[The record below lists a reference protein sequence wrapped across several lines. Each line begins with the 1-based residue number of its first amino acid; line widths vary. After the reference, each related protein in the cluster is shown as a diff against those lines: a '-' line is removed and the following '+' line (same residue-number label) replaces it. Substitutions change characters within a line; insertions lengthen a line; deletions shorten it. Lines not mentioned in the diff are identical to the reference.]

1 MVAVVIHRILTS
13 SFELAPGQCRFSGSP
28 GGGARKCSGKPG
40 FRAGLARA
48 PAIAMPVALARGDAD
63 ADIILRDGSTLRLRE
78 VREADADAVVTL
90 FAGLSAQSLYYRFMT
105 THRVDLAEARR
116 IVSPDP
122 DNLLIVADRGG
133 TLCGIA
139 GYYRAAAS
147 SGHAEVAFAVADA
160 LQGHGLGTRM
170 LERLAEIGR
179 ARGVRAFDAYVL
191 GDNLAMM
198 DVFLQSGFT
207 LTQALDQGV
216 FHIALDLEP
225 TAQFETASGRRAQ
238 LAAAASLRPFF
249 EPRCIAVVGANAE
262 RGRIGSEIFHNLRAS
277 GFTGTLV
284 PVHPRAGEV
293 DGLRAYPN
301 VRDVPFDVD
310 LAIIVVPAARVS
322 GVVDDCV
329 AKGVRAVV
337 VISAGFGEIGEA
349 GRALQE
355 ELLEKIRAAGVRMI
369 GPNCMGILNTDPAYA
384 VNATFSPVYPPP
396 GRIAFSTQ
404 SGALG
409 LAILDYVKRLNI
421 GISSFA
427 SIGNKTDVSG
437 NDLLQYWAEDP
448 RTDVILLYLES
459 FGNPR
464 KFAEIARRVA
474 RTKPIVAVKAGR
486 SGAGARA
493 ASSHTGAR
501 ASSEALVEM
510 MLREAGVIRTRTL
523 EELFDVAAVLAHQP
537 IPGGRRVAIVTN
549 AGGPA
554 ILAADACEANGL
566 TVPVLDEATQK
577 QLRALLPP
585 TASVGNPV
593 DMIASATPEQYE
605 RALSVVAADPAVDSI
620 IAIFIPPLVTE
631 PDAVAAAIGRAASRM
646 SKPIIASF
654 LGTQGVRPNLAPVP
668 SFAFPEA
675 AATALAHVSRYGEWL
690 RRPAVTPEPMPEE
703 IRVKVRAAVEDVLAK
718 GEGWVSPYEC
728 EAILGAAG
736 LPVLPSRSVRTA
748 DEAVAAATEIGLP
761 VVLKA
766 IGKHILHKSD
776 VGGVRLA
783 LASEPAVRDAFQ
795 ALSATLGDTL
805 ESVLVQPMITGGIE
819 MAVGGVNDPAFG
831 PVVMCGTGGVLIDL
845 LDDTAFAMCPLS
857 ESGARALMA
866 RVKGGARLKGFR
878 GAPPADEDA
887 LRRLLVRASQVLH
900 LCPEIR
906 EMDLNPVMV
915 LPKGAIVADVRLLL
929 GAPRPAAPGR
939 RIRH

>member
-1 MVAVVIHRILTS
+1 
-13 SFELAPGQCRFSGSP
+13 
-28 GGGARKCSGKPG
+28 
-40 FRAGLARA
+40 
-48 PAIAMPVALARGDAD
+48 MPVAVSRNDLD
-63 ADIILRDGSTLRLRE
+63 ADIILRDGSTVRLRT
-78 VREADADAVVTL
+78 VREQDAEAVLAL
-90 FAGLSAQSLYYRFMT
+90 FAGLSERSLYYRFMT

-116 IVSPDP
+116 IVAPDP
-122 DNLLIVADRGG
+122 ENVSIVAERGG
-133 TLCGIA
+133 ALCGIA
-139 GYYRAAAS
+139 AYYRAAAKPER
-147 SGHAEVAFAVADA
+147 AEVAFAVADA

-179 ARGVRAFDAYVL
+179 DHGVRAFDAFVL

-198 DVFLQSGFT
+198 DVFLQSGFA
-207 LTQALDQGV
+207 LTQGLEQGV

-249 EPRCIAVVGANAE
+249 EPRCVAVIGANAE
-262 RGRIGSEIFHNLRAS
+262 RGRIGSEILHNIKAS
-277 GFTGTLV
+277 GFSGTLV
-284 PVHPRAGEV
+284 PVHPSATEIE
-293 DGLRAYPN
+293 GLRAYAS
-301 VRDVPFDVD
+301 VHDVPGDVD
-310 LAIIVVPAARVS
+310 LAIVVVPAGRVS
-322 GVVDDCV
+322 AVVDDCL
-329 AKGVRAVV
+329 AKGVRALV
-337 VISAGFGEIGEA
+337 VISAGFGEIGEG
-349 GRALQE
+349 GRKLQD
-355 ELLEKIRAAGVRMI
+355 ELVEKIRAAGVRMI
-369 GPNCMGILNTDPAYA
+369 GPNCMGIVNTDPAFSL
-384 VNATFSPVYPPP
+384 NATFSPVYPPQ
-396 GRIAFSTQ
+396 GRVAFSTQ

-427 SIGNKTDVSG
+427 SIGNKADVSG

-474 RTKPIVAVKAGR
+474 RSKPIVAVKAGR

-501 ASSEALVEM
+501 ATSEALVEM
-510 MLREAGVIRTRTL
+510 MLRESGVIRTRTL
-523 EELFDVAAVLAHQP
+523 EELFDVATVLANQP
-537 IPGGRRVAIVTN
+537 VPGGRRVAIVTN

-566 TVPVLDEATQK
+566 SVPVLDEATQR
-577 QLRALLPP
+577 QLRSFLPP

-593 DMIASATPEQYE
+593 DMIASATPEQYQ
-605 RALSVVAADPAVDSI
+605 RALEAVAADPGVDSI
-620 IAIFIPPLVTE
+620 LAIFIPPLVTQ
-631 PDAVAAAIGRAASRM
+631 PDAVATAIREAASKI
-646 SKPIIASF
+646 SKPMIATF
-654 LGTQGVRPNLAPVP
+654 LGTQGVRPQLAPVP

-675 AATALAHVSRYGEWL
+675 AASALGHVARYGEWL

-703 IRVKVRAAVEDVLAK
+703 IRGRLREVVQGIAAK
-718 GEGWVSPYEC
+718 GNGWISPQEC
-728 EAILGAAG
+728 EAILGAAAM
-736 LPVLPSRSVRTA
+736 PVLASRTAKSA
-748 DEAVAAATEIGLP
+748 DEAVAAAKQIGLP

-766 IGKHILHKSD
+766 TGKDILHKSD

-783 LASEPAVRDAFQ
+783 LASESAVRDAFN
-795 ALSATLGDTL
+795 ALAGTLGARL
-805 ESVLVQPMITGGIE
+805 EAVLVQPMVTGGVE
-819 MAVGGVNDPAFG
+819 MAVGGLNDGAFG

-857 ESGARALMA
+857 ESDARALLD
-866 RVKGGARLKGFR
+866 RVKGRVRLRGFR
-878 GAPPADEDA
+878 GAPAGDEGA

-900 LCPEIR
+900 ACPEIR

-915 LPKGAIVADVRLLL
+915 LPAGAIVADVRILI
-929 GAPRPAAPGR
+929 GAPRPPAPGR